1 VKRTG
6 DVNPAVWADTPLV
19 IWAAAGLAMVVYAM
33 ALPERYDVA
42 CGAYAFALV
51 VMLAATGGYT
61 TSMLGFQEHLPENVR
76 LGSASRLDFRMSC
89 YKNNSLE
96 ALQSLESIDK
106 YAIGH
111 GDIGHR
117 VAKNPVKMTRVS
129 VLILN

>member
-1 VKRTG
+1 MGEDCTRIVLGPRIVLTCSPVAKAGVAASRTLRARCSWRA
-6 DVNPAVWADTPLV
+6 N
-19 IWAAAGLAMVVYAM
+19 
-33 ALPERYDVA
+33 
-42 CGAYAFALV
+42 
-51 VMLAATGGYT
+51 
-61 TSMLGFQEHLPENVR
+61 LGFQEHLPENVR

-129 VLILN
+129 VLIFHELRTDD